1 MSKKEVAASSIREYG
16 PLLLI
21 FSAPSIQDGCRSS
34 CSCESNNISNIL

>member
-1 MSKKEVAASSIREYG
+1 MRKKEGAAFPIREYG

>member
-1 MSKKEVAASSIREYG
+1 MSKKEGAAFPIREYG

-21 FSAPSIQDGCRSS
+21 FSVPSIRNGYRSS